1 MSKAGKSILKGLNKA
16 LEHHQGK
23 ETRAREHRFCAA
35 DVVRGSGNVHR
46 DFNLP
51 DADVRQFKAMLA
63 AEIMKTLDKKGLSVR
78 KAQSLTGVPAA
89 DFSRIRT
96 ADLEQFSSDRLMMM
110 LNKLGSRVEVSV
122 KVKERKLE
130 AVHA

>member
-1 MSKAGKSILKGLNKA
+1 M
-16 LEHHQGK
+16 K
-23 ETRAREHRFCAA
+23 EELI
-35 DVVRGSGNVHR
+35 RGSGNVYQ
-46 DFNLP
+46 DLKIP
-51 DADVRQFKAMLA
+51 DADVRQFKAILT
-63 AEIMKTLDKKGLSVR
+63 AEIIKTLDKKELSVR

-96 ADLEQFSSDRLMMM
+96 ADLERFSSDRLMMI

-122 KVKERKLE
+122 RVKERKLE

>member
-1 MSKAGKSILKGLNKA
+1 M
-16 LEHHQGK
+16 K
-23 ETRAREHRFCAA
+23 EEII
-35 DVVRGSGNVHR
+35 RGSGNVYR

-51 DADVRQFKAMLA
+51 DADVRQFKAILA
-63 AEIMKTLDKKGLSVR
+63 AEIIKMLDKKGLSVR

-96 ADLEQFSSDRLMMM
+96 ADLERFSSDRLMMM

-122 KVKERKLE
+122 RVKEWKLE

>member
-1 MSKAGKSILKGLNKA
+1 MSK
-16 LEHHQGK
+16 
-23 ETRAREHRFCAA
+23 
-35 DVVRGSGNVHR
+35 RGSGNVYR
-46 DFNLP
+46 DFELP
-51 DADVRQFKAMLA
+51 DADVRQLKAILA
-63 AEIMKTLDKKGLSVR
+63 AEIIKNLDKKELSVR

-96 ADLEQFSSDRLMMM
+96 ADLERFSSDRLMMI

>member
-1 MSKAGKSILKGLNKA
+1 M
-16 LEHHQGK
+16 K
-23 ETRAREHRFCAA
+23 EEMI
-35 DVVRGSGNVHR
+35 RGSGNVYR

-51 DADVRQFKAMLA
+51 DADVRQFKAILA
-63 AEIMKTLDKKGLSVR
+63 AKIIKTLDKKGLSVR

-96 ADLEQFSSDRLMMM
+96 ADLERFTSDRLMMI

-122 KVKERKLE
+122 RVKERKLE

>member
-1 MSKAGKSILKGLNKA
+1 M
-16 LEHHQGK
+16 K
-23 ETRAREHRFCAA
+23 EEMI
-35 DVVRGSGNVHR
+35 RGSGNVYR

-51 DADVRQFKAMLA
+51 DADVRQFKAILA
-63 AEIMKTLDKKGLSVR
+63 AEIIKTLDKKGLSVR

-96 ADLEQFSSDRLMMM
+96 ADLERFSSDRLMMV

-122 KVKERKLE
+122 RVKARKLE

>member
-1 MSKAGKSILKGLNKA
+1 M
-16 LEHHQGK
+16 K
-23 ETRAREHRFCAA
+23 EEII
-35 DVVRGSGNVHR
+35 RGSGNVYR
-46 DFNLP
+46 DFELP
-51 DADVRQFKAMLA
+51 DADVRQLKAILA
-63 AEIMKTLDKKGLSVR
+63 AEIIKNLDKKELSVR

-96 ADLEQFSSDRLMMM
+96 ADLERFSSDRLMMI

-122 KVKERKLE
+122 RVKERKLE

>member
-1 MSKAGKSILKGLNKA
+1 M
-16 LEHHQGK
+16 K
-23 ETRAREHRFCAA
+23 E
-35 DVVRGSGNVHR
+35 DIIRGSGNVYQ
-46 DFNLP
+46 DLTIP
-51 DADVRQFKAMLA
+51 DADVRQFKAILA
-63 AEIMKTLDKKGLSVR
+63 AEIIKTLDKKDLTVR

-96 ADLEQFSSDRLMMM
+96 ADLERFTSDRLMMI

-122 KVKERKLE
+122 KVKERKRE